1 MGSASELDI
10 SLSDEQVALIVDRTF
25 EEADA
30 NRDNLIDLDEYQAL
44 DAKHPGLFDF
54 LTVDAFGVLNHLEK
68 VHSMSIT
75 AGH

>member
-1 MGSASELDI
+1 MASVLGERGS
-10 SLSDEQVALIVDRTF
+10 VADGR
-25 EEADA
+25 AP
-30 NRDNLIDLDEYQAL
+30 QAL

-54 LTVDAFGVLNHLEK
+54 LTVDAFGVINHLEK